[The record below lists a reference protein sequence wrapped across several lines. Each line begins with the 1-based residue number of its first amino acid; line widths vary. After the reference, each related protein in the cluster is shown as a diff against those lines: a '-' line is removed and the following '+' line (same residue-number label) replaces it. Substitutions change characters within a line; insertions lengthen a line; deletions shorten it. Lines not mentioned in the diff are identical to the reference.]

1 MRDQFV
7 DVDLLVHVPVDDPRH
22 VGAAAGAAER
32 RTLPHP
38 PGDQLERPGLDL
50 LPRSGDADDDR
61 HAPAT
66 VAALERLA
74 HEIDVADAL
83 EAVVGAAVGQT
94 HQVLHQIPADFLGVH
109 EVRHPEAFRKRLA
122 ARIDIHADDLVRAD
136 QARALDDVQ
145 PNAAQAKHHH
155 VRAGLD
161 LGGIDDR
168 PDAGRDAAAD
178 VTDLLEGRVLAD
190 FGERNLRQHRVIG
203 KSRASHVVIH
213 HLLAHRE
220 AAGAVRHDALALGG
234 ADGRAQVGLA
244 RQARLALPA
253 LGRVERNHVIALFD
267 RGDAGPHVHDD
278 ASALVP
284 ENHREQTLR
293 IGARPGEFV
302 RVTHA
307 ARVDLH
313 QYFAGLRAVQIDGN
327 HFQRLSGSM
336 RNGSLSLHASSPLI
350 GVQARHHKSTR
361 LCVKF
366 QKRLVR
372 MQPRWATMRL
382 EANIGVR
389 LAMADTVFGKIVRG
403 EIPCHKVYEDA
414 RVLAFL
420 DINPLSPGHTLVVPK
435 EPAETLDRLSDES
448 AAALGRVL
456 PRLCR
461 AVVAVTGIKE
471 YNVLENNGTGAHQA
485 IAHVHF
491 HIIPKPNGREGLGIG
506 WPLTTLD
513 PKAGAALAAKIAGAL
528 S

>member
-1 MRDQFV
+1 MTFLLVRVSEGNHRADRLAPV
-7 DVDLLVHVPVDDPRH
+7 HEIEGVVDLLQRHDIRDQLVDLDLFVHIPVDDPRH
-22 VGAAAGAAER
+22 VGAAPGTSER
-32 RTLPHP
+32 RALPYP
-38 PGDQLERPGLDL
+38 PGDQLERSGLDL

-83 EAVVGAAVGQT
+83 EAIVGAAVGQT
-94 HQVLHQIPADFLGVH
+94 HQV
-109 EVRHPEAFRKRLA
+109 
-122 ARIDIHADDLVRAD
+122 
-136 QARALDDVQ
+136 RALDDVQ

-203 KSRASHVVIH
+203 KSRASHVVMH

-284 ENHREQTLR
+284 ENHWKQALR

-302 RVTHA
+302 RVAHA
-307 ARVDLH
+307 ARADLD

-327 HFQRLSGSM
+327 DFQRPSGSM
-336 RNGSLSLHASSPLI
+336 RNGSLSL
-350 GVQARHHKSTR
+350 
-361 LCVKF
+361 
-366 QKRLVR
+366 
-372 MQPRWATMRL
+372 
-382 EANIGVR
+382 
-389 LAMADTVFGKIVRG
+389 
-403 EIPCHKVYEDA
+403 
-414 RVLAFL
+414 
-420 DINPLSPGHTLVVPK
+420 
-435 EPAETLDRLSDES
+435 
-448 AAALGRVL
+448 
-456 PRLCR
+456 
-461 AVVAVTGIKE
+461 
-471 YNVLENNGTGAHQA
+471 
-485 IAHVHF
+485 
-491 HIIPKPNGREGLGIG
+491 
-506 WPLTTLD
+506 
-513 PKAGAALAAKIAGAL
+513 
-528 S
+528 